1 VSYESFNTLPRTT
14 RTDDVLEFLE
24 LLGFHRL
31 LRPYLRLE
39 GEIAQY
45 YWFEEI
51 DYHSYA
57 GVALSVYKD
66 QDGQLVVYT
75 RTVESRSYYD
85 LEQQNRTIQSLRKRF
100 GGTFATDM
108 GKGRYFSQD
117 GRPPTPAQAGCHL
130 AFQRFGE
137 GLIKADIYL
146 MNRDFPQEHLKHTGK
161 LEFLDQMNPRLLSN
175 NLLLPYLVSPC
186 VRLRRLFQVNLCGV
200 TTVLRPQGGISQGST
215 VICRASFE
223 DLIS

>member
-108 GKGRYFSQD
+108 GKGRSF
-117 GRPPTPAQAGCHL
+117 PKMAG
-130 AFQRFGE
+130 
-137 GLIKADIYL
+137 
-146 MNRDFPQEHLKHTGK
+146 PQL
-161 LEFLDQMNPRLLSN
+161 
-175 NLLLPYLVSPC
+175 
-186 VRLRRLFQVNLCGV
+186 LRRLAA
-200 TTVLRPQGGISQGST
+200 TSRSSASA
-215 VICRASFE
+215 RAS
-223 DLIS
+223 